1 MIISS
6 IFNLAK
12 GKIIHN
18 ELVNL
23 LECFGKY
30 VGINFQF
37 EKMFKIKVIK
47 RLRYIGIIEG
57 ISSLLLFFM
66 AMPLKYIFGL
76 PEFVSVI
83 GMIHGVL
90 FTVYA
95 ILTIQSAIVLK
106 RPLYWTFKVFIA
118 SIFPFG
124 PFVIEPGLHR
134 EQLALIQEKA

>member
-1 MIISS
+1 M
-6 IFNLAK
+6 L
-12 GKIIHN
+12 
-18 ELVNL
+18 
-23 LECFGKY
+23 
-30 VGINFQF
+30 
-37 EKMFKIKVIK
+37 KIKAIK

-57 ISSLLLFFM
+57 FSSLLLFFI

-90 FTVYA
+90 FTVYV

-124 PFVIEPGLHR
+124 PFLIEPSLHR

>member
-1 MIISS
+1 MVES
-6 IFNLAK
+6 I
-12 GKIIHN
+12 
-18 ELVNL
+18 
-23 LECFGKY
+23 
-30 VGINFQF
+30 FQF

-90 FTVYA
+90 FTIYA
-95 ILTIQSAIVLK
+95 ISTIQSAIVLK
-106 RPLYWTFKVFIA
+106 RPLNWTFKVFIA

-124 PFVIEPGLHR
+124 PFLIEPGLHR
-134 EQLALIQEKA
+134 EQLALIQEEA

>member
-1 MIISS
+1 M
-6 IFNLAK
+6 AK

-23 LECFGKY
+23 LVCFGKY
-30 VGINFQF
+30 IGINFSIF
-37 EKMFKIKVIK
+37 TKMLKIKAIK

-90 FTVYA
+90 FTVYV